1 MNYYIKSNF
10 GKLKEVNGEELKQGY
25 NAFTSIESLLDKYTL
40 DYLEDSIIFLDSK
53 TVIKYKDI
61 KTLINSSKD
70 VNYNEDESYKPT
82 GSLEITNSRISWA
95 TNFKDVTINNSSVYC
110 IRGSELLK
118 ENVNGTGKWT
128 EEIKSVGK
136 AQVKDSSIDYLEGF
150 SNVNVE
156 NSNVNMIMALNKNYY
171 TVAGYQKDEEINNL
185 KTKYDSTS
193 VSGTITTSLNEK
205 ATGSVTIKNSQ
216 VDYINGYSNITITD
230 TGVSYYIAS
239 GGKYTDKETYTFKTN
254 KDGKVTIDYT
264 YNGSGTASNTLKV
277 MNSYIGSVD
286 GFSTVTLLNSSSGS
300 IESNGVY
307 KGVYKD
313 QNLFD
318 SVDDALYF
326 YENRSYG
333 EKIKL
338 ESEDIGQ
345 GSGSVT
351 VKLDKNAID
360 NINVGG
366 IKYFNKVN
374 VSGYGDLEVYIEGNI
389 KTLYEK
395 NKDKSDSINASD
407 YRYREFKATGSVTL
421 SNNVTVDGSIA
432 NYEKVSITNGY
443 VNGSIIA
450 YEVNDD
456 FFDPIKEIDY
466 DFFRSGYAKLEA
478 TKNADGSYKF
488 IGEAKAT
495 GTVTLKDAFV
505 KGNVEGF
512 AKVTLTNSEVHG
524 GIFGGTNGT
533 YTESYSEK
541 TGEEKFDKVIKS
553 SNTLIATNSFISEIS
568 NFGTVKLTNC
578 NVYDSI
584 YGVSIPSNDYE
595 EYNTPTGNFTFA
607 IDSKTATE
615 EMYTIGGIE
624 RFSNVKISG
633 FADFKKGKFV
643 TAKVEGN
650 ISGNGSLEIKNDVWV
665 NGGLFGFNK
674 VTITTAQIDEGIYV
688 EPWNDDEVCAIGS
701 ATINDATIIGDIS
714 GYKTVKITDANIGG
728 IDGLNTQGTTATLS
742 NVDITSG
749 IFGVQKVT
757 FTKGCELGSFTGTD
771 YDDTFTINKGS
782 CVELSSSLYFGKGN
796 DKLVL
801 NGTLVLNESID
812 FNEIELESI
821 SGNGVIAGSSE
832 VIENS
837 DFFDDPKS
845 KIVYANLGYT
855 SEDFKGKDVEL
866 ADNTEKKAAVADWDW
881 ESEYNCYVLDGWLGK
896 DVDIEDTC
904 DWLKFTAEFDG
915 TVTFNDLG
923 SMDELKVN
931 GTVVDSFTFDVTKG
945 TSYKICVTRNEE
957 DSTCYV
963 ATMVER

>member
-25 NAFTSIESLLDKYTL
+25 NAFTSIESLLEKYNPRRT
-40 DYLEDSIIFLDSK
+40 EKIIFLDSK
-53 TVIKYKDI
+53 IVINDLYDDW
-61 KTLINSSKD
+61 LNLYSSKD
-70 VNYNEDESYKPT
+70 VDHYVEDESYKPT
-82 GSLEITNSRISWA
+82 GSLEVTNSTIWYA
-95 TNFKDVTINNSSVYC
+95 NNFKDVTINNSRAEGILGGEFLDVD
-110 IRGSELLK
+110 K
-118 ENVNGTGKWT
+118 ENANGTGKWT

-156 NSNVNMIMALNKNYY
+156 NSYIDSIIAIT
-171 TVAGYQKDEEINNL
+171 TVGYPVVGYKKDEEINNL
-185 KTKYDSTS
+185 KINSTS

-205 ATGSVTIKNSQ
+205 ATGSVTIKNSE
-216 VDYINGYSNITITD
+216 VCCIRGYTNVTITD
-230 TGVSYYIAS
+230 STVPNEIFSLVTHTY
-239 GGKYTDKETYTFKTN
+239 KDTYTFKTN
-254 KDGKVTIDYT
+254 KDGQVTIDFT
-264 YNGSGTASNTLKV
+264 YNESGTTSNTLKV
-277 MNSYIGSVD
+277 TNSSLENVD
-286 GFSTVTLLNSSSGS
+286 GFSTVTLLNSSSGR
-300 IESNGVY
+300 IQTNIVFKTVY
-307 KGVYKD
+307 KE

-318 SVDDALYF
+318 SVDDALYYF
-326 YENRSYG
+326 YEDRSYG
-333 EKIKL
+333 KQIK
-338 ESEDIGQ
+338 SEGEDTRQ
-345 GSGSVT
+345 GSGSIT
-351 VKLDKNAID
+351 VKLDKNAIG
-360 NINVGG
+360 NINVDG
-366 IKYFNKVN
+366 INYFNKVD
-374 VSGYGDLEVYIEGNI
+374 VSGYGNLEVYIEGDI

-395 NKDKSDSINASD
+395 SKDKSDSINDSD
-407 YRYREFKATGSVTL
+407 YIYRELKATGSVTL
-421 SNNVTVDGSIA
+421 SNNVTVDGNIK
-432 NYEKVSITNGY
+432 NYEKVSITNGC

-456 FFDPIKEIDY
+456 FFYPN

-478 TKNADGSYKF
+478 TKNADGIYKF

-524 GIFGGTNGT
+524 GIFGGTNGK

-624 RFSNVKISG
+624 NFSNVKISG

-650 ISGNGSLEIKNDVWV
+650 IFGNGSLEIKNDVWV
-665 NGGLFGFNK
+665 NGGLFDFNK

-688 EPWNDDEVCAIGS
+688 EQWNDDGVFAIGS

-757 FTKGCELGSFTGTD
+757 FSKGCELGSFTGTD